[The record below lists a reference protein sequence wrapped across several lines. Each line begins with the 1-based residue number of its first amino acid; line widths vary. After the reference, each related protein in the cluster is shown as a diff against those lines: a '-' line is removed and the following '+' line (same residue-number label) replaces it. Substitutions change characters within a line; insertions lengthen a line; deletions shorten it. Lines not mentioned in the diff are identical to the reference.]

1 MEECA
6 TLNSQFKLSFN
17 YVVWLT
23 NFNLLFRLQLNLIEL
38 THLFISLPKNENY
51 WLLVLELGSRLVLVQ
66 GQL

>member
-23 NFNLLFRLQLNLIEL
+23 NFNLLFRLQLNLIDLTLHFYLITQKWEL
-38 THLFISLPKNENY
+38 
-51 WLLVLELGSRLVLVQ
+51 
-66 GQL
+66 